1 MRVDML
7 PVVINGAHGEG
18 GGALLRTAVA
28 MASLTQRPLRINNV
42 RGAMRRKGLNPED
55 LTFLQVLTASCGA
68 SVTGND
74 LDATT
79 LVFEPR
85 HTVRKVDGTFDVS
98 THEKGTVPGSAIVIA
113 ESLLPVLTR
122 SGAYSRLVLA
132 GESHGSG
139 TLGFDAWE
147 RATLA
152 AHRDQGVAV
161 FPTLDWAGFGFGSR
175 GQVTVEVEP
184 SVPSAL
190 DWAERGALRSLGAV
204 LTLSDV
210 SADVGSR
217 GAKRLSQIFGDRGL
231 EIDVNVAD
239 VRSRTP
245 GVSVTLWAEFEKG
258 RGSGT
263 ALGQRGLKMELVVDQ
278 AVRNFDEWFKTEA
291 TVDAFLADQ
300 LLPIAALA
308 DGKTVYSTPTV
319 TRRLVTMAWVI
330 KQFMPV
336 HITVKGEEGY
346 PGTVTVER

>member
-18 GGALLRTAVA
+18 GGALLRTALA
-28 MASLTQRPLRINNV
+28 MSALTQQSLRVNNV

-55 LTFLQVLTASCGA
+55 LTFLQVLSASCGA
-68 SVTGND
+68 DATGHE
-74 LDATT
+74 LDVTT

-85 HTVRKVDGTFDVS
+85 HAPRKVDASFDVS
-98 THEKGTVPGSAIVIA
+98 SHVEGTVPGSAIVIA
-113 ESLLPVLTR
+113 ESLLPVLSR
-122 SGAYSRLVLA
+122 SGAYSRLTLS

-139 TLGFDAWE
+139 TLGYDAWE

-152 AHRDQGVAV
+152 VHREQGVAV
-161 FPTLDWAGFGFGSR
+161 FPSLDRAGFGYGSR
-175 GQVTVEVEP
+175 GQVTVEFEP

-190 DWAERGALRSLGAV
+190 EWPERGELRSLRAV
-204 LTLSDV
+204 LTLADV
-210 SADVGSR
+210 SPDVGTR
-217 GAKRLSQIFGDRGL
+217 GAKRLSQIFSERGH
-231 EIDVNVAD
+231 EIDVTVSE

-245 GVSVTLWAEFEKG
+245 GVSVTLWAEFERG

-263 ALGQRGLKMELVVDQ
+263 ALGQRGLRMELVVDQ
-278 AVRNFDEWFKTEA
+278 AVRNFDEWFKSPA
-291 TVDAFLADQ
+291 TVDSFLADQ
-300 LLPIAALA
+300 ILPIAALSE
-308 DGKTVYSTPTV
+308 GKTVYTTPVV